1 MTQQAMR
8 VSVPGLVDASDKI
21 KTSAQN
27 ASMAHSHEI
36 RASDRPASAL
46 YILGAITLGIPA
58 LLLIPLIGMNPG
70 IQEGTLAVLTKLL
83 ICSAVL
89 VAIVFEIKRLVD
101 EPSDADPHR

>member
-8 VSVPGLVDASDKI
+8 VSAPGLLDASDRI
-21 KTSAQN
+21 NALAQN
-27 ASMAHSHEI
+27 ASTAYSHEA

-58 LLLIPLIGMNPG
+58 VLLIPLIGMNPG

-83 ICSAVL
+83 IFSAIL
-89 VAIVFEIKRLVD
+89 VATVFEIKRLAD